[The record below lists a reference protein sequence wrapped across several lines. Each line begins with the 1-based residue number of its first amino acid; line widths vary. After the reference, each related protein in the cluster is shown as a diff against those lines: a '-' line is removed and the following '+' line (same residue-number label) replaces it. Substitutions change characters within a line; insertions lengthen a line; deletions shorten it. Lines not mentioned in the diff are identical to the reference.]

1 MCIPHLVIRTTAYAM
16 KVCTNESFADVAV
29 GSATTKVQAKLSCKT
44 KAVIWPL
51 RTKADTRVD
60 ELKL

>member
-1 MCIPHLVIRTTAYAM
+1 M

-44 KAVIWPL
+44 KAVIQPL